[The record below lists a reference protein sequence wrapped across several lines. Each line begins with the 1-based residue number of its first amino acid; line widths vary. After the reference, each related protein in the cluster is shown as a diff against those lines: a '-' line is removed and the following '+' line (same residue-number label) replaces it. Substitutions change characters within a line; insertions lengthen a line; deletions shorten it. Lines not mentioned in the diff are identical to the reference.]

1 MLLSPLSLR
10 WDSMEEAEVGYFHLL
25 RLVRLWGK
33 NSIFRVSF
41 KKKKF
46 LLKAGLVKQDALV
59 YFLNSYFPPLPAAS
73 KGYFSPVFTVKT

>member
-1 MLLSPLSLR
+1 MLCFGEPGLGTGNSTSAPQSLSLR

-41 KKKKF
+41 KKKKVS
-46 LLKAGLVKQDALV
+46 LEGRP
-59 YFLNSYFPPLPAAS
+59 Y
-73 KGYFSPVFTVKT
+73 